1 MRRGFDR
8 AALIAGLA
16 VTALG
21 VLLLLDQLGAID
33 IGFGYAAPAVTA
45 TAGAVLLSLGLDS
58 RQDS

>member
-1 MRRGFDR
+1 MRRNVDR

-21 VLLLLDQLGAID
+21 VLLLLDQLGVLD

-45 TAGAVLLSLGLDS
+45 TAGAELLSLGLHP
-58 RQDS
+58 RR

>member
-1 MRRGFDR
+1 MSKPVDR
-8 AALIAGLA
+8 AALVAGLA

-45 TAGAVLLSLGLDS
+45 TVGAVLLSLGLDGS
-58 RQDS
+58 

>member
-1 MRRGFDR
+1 MRRSLDR

-21 VLLLLDQLGAID
+21 VLLLLDQLGVLD

-45 TAGAVLLSLGLDS
+45 TAGAVLLSLGLHP
-58 RQDS
+58 RR